1 MDANRISV
9 TRTTLQRLLMSLLL
23 VAIAGSGFAAPP
35 PPPPPPPYP
44 PGGAEDRDARIV
56 VLIVDLSANG
66 TVTAVAL
73 EKSSGFPELDAAA
86 MEAASGWHFNPLLKD
101 GKPVAGKARI
111 PVSFPPE

>member
-9 TRTTLQRLLMSLLL
+9 SRITLQRLLMSLLL

-35 PPPPPPPYP
+35 PPPNP
-44 PGGAEDRDARIV
+44 PGGVEDRDARIV
-56 VLIVDLSANG
+56 TLIVDLSADG
-66 TVTAVAL
+66 TVTAVTL

-86 MEAASGWHFNPLLKD
+86 LEAASGWHFNPLLKD

-111 PVSFPPE
+111 PVSFPPA

>member
-9 TRTTLQRLLMSLLL
+9 SRTTLQRLLMSFLL
-23 VAIAGSGFAAPP
+23 VATAGSGFAAPP
-35 PPPPPPPYP
+35 PPPPPPNP

-56 VLIVDLSANG
+56 TLIVDLSADG
-66 TVTAVAL
+66 TVTAVTL

-101 GKPVAGKARI
+101 GKPVAGKARV
-111 PVSFPPE
+111 PVSFPPG

>member
-1 MDANRISV
+1 MF
-9 TRTTLQRLLMSLLL
+9 QRLLVSLLL

-35 PPPPPPPYP
+35 PPPPPPYP
-44 PGGAEDRDARIV
+44 PGGPEDRDARFV
-56 VLIVDLSANG
+56 VLIVDLSADG

-86 MEAASGWHFNPLLKD
+86 TEAASSWHFNPLLKD

-111 PVSFPPE
+111 PVSFPPG

>member
-9 TRTTLQRLLMSLLL
+9 PRTTLQRLLMGLLL

-35 PPPPPPPYP
+35 PPPPPPYP
-44 PGGAEDRDARIV
+44 PGGPEDRDARIV
-56 VLIVDLSANG
+56 VLIVDLSADG

-86 MEAASGWHFNPLLKD
+86 MEAASSWHFNPLLKD
-101 GKPVAGKARI
+101 GNPVAGKARI
-111 PVSFPPE
+111 PVSFPPG